1 MQKEKHLIP
10 ETYGLAEEMNYEG
23 IKVCRPLLS
32 YTKKDL
38 ENICKDADIKYYID
52 CTNNDITLARNY
64 IRHEILAKMSEEE
77 KEDLLTYKRKDGRGF
92 YTRGVYKKPYSI
104 PVYDKLIIYVKEDG
118 TRSINCGQSDIPDI
132 LYRLKKDKKT
142 ILKYQWNGRTYQS
155 NEIPFWKP
163 KVHSGASISVR
174 SYSV

>member
-1 MQKEKHLIP
+1 MQKKKEESVNVHDQELMIELGIHPPYREIYDFSKTPKEK
-10 ETYGLAEEMNYEG
+10 A
-23 IKVCRPLLS
+23 
-32 YTKKDL
+32 
-38 ENICKDADIKYYID
+38 
-52 CTNNDITLARNY
+52 
-64 IRHEILAKMSEEE
+64 
-77 KEDLLTYKRKDGRGF
+77 DLLTYKRKDGRGF

-104 PVYDKLIIYVKEDG
+104 PVYDKLIIYVKGDG

-132 LYRLKKDKKT
+132 LFRLKKDKKT
-142 ILKYQWNGRTYQS
+142 VLKYQWNGRTYQS

>member
-1 MQKEKHLIP
+1 MQKKKEESVNVHDQELMIELGIHPPYREIYDFSKTPKEK
-10 ETYGLAEEMNYEG
+10 A
-23 IKVCRPLLS
+23 
-32 YTKKDL
+32 
-38 ENICKDADIKYYID
+38 
-52 CTNNDITLARNY
+52 
-64 IRHEILAKMSEEE
+64 
-77 KEDLLTYKRKDGRGF
+77 DLLTYKRKDGRGF

-132 LYRLKKDKKT
+132 LFRLKKDKKT
-142 ILKYQWNGRTYQS
+142 VLKYQWNGRTYQS

-163 KVHSGASISVR
+163 KVHSGALISVR

>member
-1 MQKEKHLIP
+1 MQKKKEESVNVHDQELMIELGIHPPYREIYDFSKTLKEK
-10 ETYGLAEEMNYEG
+10 A
-23 IKVCRPLLS
+23 
-32 YTKKDL
+32 
-38 ENICKDADIKYYID
+38 
-52 CTNNDITLARNY
+52 
-64 IRHEILAKMSEEE
+64 
-77 KEDLLTYKRKDGRGF
+77 DLLTYKHKDGRGF

-118 TRSINCGQSDIPDI
+118 TRSINCGQSDIPGI
-132 LYRLKKDKKT
+132 LFRLKKDKKT

>member
-1 MQKEKHLIP
+1 MNTVRKKIDPKDQIMMINEGIHPPYREIYDFSKTPKEK
-10 ETYGLAEEMNYEG
+10 A
-23 IKVCRPLLS
+23 
-32 YTKKDL
+32 
-38 ENICKDADIKYYID
+38 
-52 CTNNDITLARNY
+52 
-64 IRHEILAKMSEEE
+64 
-77 KEDLLTYKRKDGRGF
+77 DLLTYKRKDGRGF

-132 LYRLKKDKKT
+132 LFRLKKDKKT
-142 ILKYQWNGRTYQS
+142 VLKYQWNGRTYQS

-163 KVHSGASISVR
+163 KVHGGASISVL

>member
-1 MQKEKHLIP
+1 MQKKKEESVNVHDQELMIELGIHPPYREIYDFSKTPKEK
-10 ETYGLAEEMNYEG
+10 A
-23 IKVCRPLLS
+23 
-32 YTKKDL
+32 
-38 ENICKDADIKYYID
+38 
-52 CTNNDITLARNY
+52 
-64 IRHEILAKMSEEE
+64 
-77 KEDLLTYKRKDGRGF
+77 DLLTYKRKDGRGF

-132 LYRLKKDKKT
+132 LFRLKKDKKT
-142 ILKYQWNGRTYQS
+142 VLKYQWNGRTYQR

-163 KVHSGASISVR
+163 KVPGGASISVR

>member
-1 MQKEKHLIP
+1 MQKKKEEPVNVHDQELMIELGIHPPYREVYDFSKTPKEK
-10 ETYGLAEEMNYEG
+10 A
-23 IKVCRPLLS
+23 
-32 YTKKDL
+32 
-38 ENICKDADIKYYID
+38 
-52 CTNNDITLARNY
+52 
-64 IRHEILAKMSEEE
+64 
-77 KEDLLTYKRKDGRGF
+77 DLLTYKRKDGRGF

-132 LYRLKKDKKT
+132 LFRLKKDKKT
-142 ILKYQWNGRTYQS
+142 VLKYQWNGRTYQS

>member
-1 MQKEKHLIP
+1 MQKKKEESVNVHDQELMIELGIHPPYREIYDFNKTLKEK
-10 ETYGLAEEMNYEG
+10 A
-23 IKVCRPLLS
+23 
-32 YTKKDL
+32 
-38 ENICKDADIKYYID
+38 
-52 CTNNDITLARNY
+52 
-64 IRHEILAKMSEEE
+64 
-77 KEDLLTYKRKDGRGF
+77 DLLAYKHKDGRGF
-92 YTRGVYKKPYSI
+92 YTRGVHKKPYSI